1 MNGSLGIDDSKSG
14 KKKDQM
20 QTRTEQVSGV
30 ACQVVLARLVH
41 PFLTNSYRYI

>member
-1 MNGSLGIDDSKSG
+1 MEVLELMIASAG
-14 KKKDQM
+14 KKDQM

-41 PFLTNSYRYI
+41 PFRTNSYRYI